1 MDGDKALCFV
11 RERYALPSGD
21 FDRGRNQQR
30 LLKAMINK
38 AVSPKII
45 TNYSNILQAVEGCF
59 ETNMS
64 SEDIKSLV
72 QTQLDDMSKW
82 KMYNVQLTG
91 DPEISSKTYSMK
103 GKNCYTMKPNKKSLN
118 GIINVI
124 NKIEDG
130 RRITDQDVKGL
141 QGA

>member
-1 MDGDKALCFV
+1 MSCLSHT
-11 RERYALPSGD
+11 Y
-21 FDRGRNQQR
+21 
-30 LLKAMINK
+30 
-38 AVSPKII
+38 I

-72 QTQLDDMSKW
+72 QMQLDDMSKW

-91 DPEISSKTYSMK
+91 DPEISYKTYSMK
-103 GKNCYTMKPNKKSLN
+103 GKKCYTMKPNKKSLN

-130 RRITDQDVKGL
+130 KRITDQDVKGL